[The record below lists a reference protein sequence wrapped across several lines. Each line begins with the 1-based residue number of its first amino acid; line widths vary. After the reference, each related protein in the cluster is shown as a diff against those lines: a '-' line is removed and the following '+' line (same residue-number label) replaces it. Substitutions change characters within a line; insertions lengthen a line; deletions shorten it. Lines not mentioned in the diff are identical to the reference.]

1 MKYIYFIFLL
11 SLAFLLG
18 GIYGREADKAL
29 ELQAKRKTV
38 LEKVITKIRNANKLD
53 TLQITLNV
61 LNENFKIAGKN
72 KEKKIVRL
80 IELLNSANVK
90 NTNKKDSTLHIQLK
104 VNKQEFNYYLTKSM
118 YAKNI
123 ALKNFV
129 NLFVTYANT

>member
-61 LNENFKIAGKN
+61 LN
-72 KEKKIVRL
+72 
-80 IELLNSANVK
+80 
-90 NTNKKDSTLHIQLK
+90 H
-104 VNKQEFNYYLTKSM
+104 
-118 YAKNI
+118 
-123 ALKNFV
+123 
-129 NLFVTYANT
+129 